1 MGFSTQEYWSG
12 LFPNPEELLDPGIE
26 SMPQASPALTGGFII
41 FKCPL
46 FQKRK
51 NSTNMAFPLA
61 AVSGGLRAR
70 EFGLC
75 NKSD

>member
-1 MGFSTQEYWSG
+1 MGFSRQEYWSR
-12 LFPNPEELLDPGIE
+12 LFPNPEELLDPGTE
-26 SMPQASPALTGGFII
+26 STLQASPALAGGFIT

-46 FQKRK
+46 FLKRK
-51 NSTNMAFPLA
+51 NSTNMALPLA
-61 AVSGGLRAR
+61 AVSGGLRTK

>member
-1 MGFSTQEYWSG
+1 
-12 LFPNPEELLDPGIE
+12 
-26 SMPQASPALTGGFII
+26 MPQASPALTGGFIT

-61 AVSGGLRAR
+61 AVSDGLRTK